1 MHIQG
6 VARLVVLRII
16 LQVLFVVPEAR
27 SAAAAAAA
35 AAADGTAEGGRA
47 PRWVAR
53 RETGVPG
60 VAGGRKA
67 ALGARRAVQRRAVR
81 RDPLPSEHHR
91 QAPRVIADTAVLAP
105 LLLGVGGR

>member
-35 AAADGTAEGGRA
+35 AAAEGRGASA
-47 PRWVAR
+47 P
-53 RETGVPG
+53 
-60 VAGGRKA
+60 
-67 ALGARRAVQRRAVR
+67 
-81 RDPLPSEHHR
+81 
-91 QAPRVIADTAVLAP
+91 
-105 LLLGVGGR
+105 